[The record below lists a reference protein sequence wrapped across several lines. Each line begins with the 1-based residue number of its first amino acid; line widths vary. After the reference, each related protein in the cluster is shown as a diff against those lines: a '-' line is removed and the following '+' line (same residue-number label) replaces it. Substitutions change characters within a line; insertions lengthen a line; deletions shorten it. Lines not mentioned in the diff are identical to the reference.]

1 MMNKKIYTSLL
12 ALGFML
18 MLIVSSSGWTKRA
31 TAIPVAAPSAGD
43 DALMALPA
51 SDAVM
56 FVDVQRLLSE
66 VMPRILVNHPA
77 LLAKV
82 NSQIDQLKESTGVDV
97 RLFDHIAI
105 GMRFTN
111 TPKKVEET
119 TNTPRKES
127 HSHKTDSSVSTT
139 AANFVSVI
147 RGRFDSNAV
156 IAAGLN
162 KAKAR
167 GQTQTQVQ
175 MHGGK
180 TIYTDSASRG
190 AVAVAAIDA
199 NMIAVGDM
207 ESVRAAIDASTGGGR
222 VDAELAALARRNS
235 SALLGFSGNV
245 PALLLQ
251 QFGVGGDEWS
261 SAFAAIR
268 QVYGSMSATEKNGEM
283 ILRLR
288 TETADQ
294 AQAITEKLAVLKQL
308 ISSHRA
314 PVPFTEADVSPKNVI
329 RGEPRGDSAQST
341 QYHSAEGAN
350 ILLPGVGLIVS
361 GKLFEKLRDL
371 NITTEG
377 NEVQIK
383 LEQNLADFLPSIN
396 GSSR

>member
-1 MMNKKIYTSLL
+1 MNKKIYTSLL
-12 ALGFML
+12 ALGIML
-18 MLIVSSSGWTKRA
+18 TMIVSSGPWMKRA
-31 TAIPVAAPSAGD
+31 VATPVAAPSAGD

-66 VMPRILVNHPA
+66 VMPRILTNHPA

-97 RLFDHIAI
+97 RLFDQIAI

-119 TNTPRKES
+119 TNTPHKDS
-127 HSHKTDSSVSTT
+127 HLHKTDAPVRPA

-156 IAAGLN
+156 VAAGLN

-167 GQTQTQVQ
+167 GQTQTQEQ

-180 TIYTDSASRG
+180 MIYTESALRG
-190 AVAVAAIDA
+190 AMAVAVIDA
-199 NMIAVGDM
+199 NTIAVGDT
-207 ESVRAAIDASTGGGR
+207 EGVRAAIDASAGSGR

-235 SALLGFSGNV
+235 GALLGFSGNV
-245 PALLLQ
+245 PASWLQ
-251 QFGVGGDEWS
+251 QFGGGGDEWS
-261 SAFAAIR
+261 RAFAAIR

-288 TETADQ
+288 TESADQ
-294 AQAITEKLAVLKQL
+294 AQAITEKLAALKQL
-308 ISSHRA
+308 FSSQRA
-314 PVPFTEADVSPKNVI
+314 PIPFTEADVSSKNVI
-329 RGEPRGDSAQST
+329 RGELRSSDAQDAAARPST
-341 QYHSAEGAN
+341 DTSVM
-350 ILLPGVGLIVS
+350 LPGVGLIVS

-371 NITTEG
+371 NVTTEG

-383 LEQNLADFLPSIN
+383 LEQNLADFLPPV
-396 GSSR
+396 GSQSR

>member
-1 MMNKKIYTSLL
+1 MNKKIYTSLL
-12 ALGFML
+12 ALGVML
-18 MLIVSSSGWTKRA
+18 TIIVSSGGWTKRA
-31 TAIPVAAPSAGD
+31 VATPVAAPSAGE
-43 DALMALPA
+43 DALLALPA

-66 VMPRILVNHPA
+66 VMPRILAHHPS

-97 RLFDHIAI
+97 RLFDQIAI

-119 TNTPRKES
+119 TNTPGKDS
-127 HSHKTDSSVSTT
+127 HSHKTDSPVSPT

-156 IAAGLN
+156 VAAGLN

-167 GQTQTQVQ
+167 GQTQGQ
-175 MHGGK
+175 MYGGK
-180 TIYTDSASRG
+180 MIYTDSASKG
-190 AVAVAAIDA
+190 AMAVAAIDA
-199 NMIAVGDM
+199 NMIAVGDT
-207 ESVRAAIDASTGGGR
+207 EGVRAAIDASAGSGR

-235 SALLGFSGNV
+235 GALLGFSGNV
-245 PALLLQ
+245 PASLLQ

-261 SAFAAIR
+261 SAFATIR

-294 AQAITEKLAVLKQL
+294 AQAINEKLAALKQL
-308 ISSHRA
+308 FSSQRA
-314 PVPFTEADVSPKNVI
+314 PMPFTEADVSPKNVI
-329 RGEPRGDSAQST
+329 RGEVRGDSPQST
-341 QYHSAEGAN
+341 QDQSSEGTN
-350 ILLPGVGLIVS
+350 ILLPGVGVIVS

-371 NITTEG
+371 NVTTEG

-383 LEQNLADFLPSIN
+383 LEQNLADFLPPVISQ
-396 GSSR
+396 SR